1 MKSVESPNERTNKIL
16 YNKRNEEV
24 TMSEVRND
32 EITKDTN
39 RAMDPRRRLDQL
51 INLAFDSV
59 EEDILT
65 KKASP
70 SVLNALLRMGTERD
84 LLETENLR
92 TKSELNKS
100 RIKEIDEKASQK
112 QLMEDAL
119 SAIKSYR
126 GESDD

>member
-1 MKSVESPNERTNKIL
+1 
-16 YNKRNEEV
+16 
-24 TMSEVRND
+24 MSEVRND

-59 EEDILT
+59 EEDIRT

-70 SVLNALLRMGTERD
+70 SVLNSLLRMGTERD

>member
-1 MKSVESPNERTNKIL
+1 
-16 YNKRNEEV
+16 
-24 TMSEVRND
+24 MSEVRND
-32 EITKDTN
+32 ENTKDTN